1 MENSSDGGN
10 LGIRIVPAD
19 FQRIIALAYKV
30 GRGDRMLVGPN
41 LGLYGEFSQDQVTPL
56 TSIDAIQEKKTSKV
70 VPAVPAIKK
79 RTCCGPTVSYV
90 APATTCHRS
99 S

>member
-1 MENSSDGGN
+1 MVVRLRQTRASS
-10 LGIRIVPAD
+10 
-19 FQRIIALAYKV
+19 
-30 GRGDRMLVGPN
+30 MLT
-41 LGLYGEFSQDQVTPL
+41 LILTEFSQDQVTPL